1 MKYLLFSFIIVFFSC
16 SDEPVNMEEVLFERG
31 GQYITADNFSPYFF
45 FNQKVYNG
53 PAYTKYRT
61 GEKREQGILKN
72 GFKSGSWTGWDKE
85 GNKRF
90 TGEYKE
96 GKENGLWVGFHPN
109 GKKKYEGK
117 YTNGLQTGNW
127 FYFNKEGKKE
137 LEESYSELGKL
148 INPN

>member
-1 MKYLLFSFIIVFFSC
+1 MKYLLLFFILAFFSC

-72 GFKSGSWTGWDKE
+72 GFKSGSWTGWDKK

-90 TGEYKE
+90 IGEYKE
-96 GKENGLWVGFHPN
+96 GKEDGAWVGFHPSGEKN
-109 GKKKYEGK
+109 MKENTQMGSKQETGFILIKRVKK
-117 YTNGLQTGNW
+117 NW
-127 FYFNKEGKKE
+127 KSLTLN
-137 LEESYSELGKL
+137 
-148 INPN
+148 